1 MAYTSGN
8 SSFNLDLSEIVE
20 EAFERVGSELRT
32 GYDMR
37 TARRS
42 LNLLF
47 ADWANR
53 GVNMW
58 TFEQDV
64 ITLTQGQPTYALP
77 DDTADILEHVIRT
90 QANNPSNQ
98 ADLTITR
105 ISVSTYATLPN
116 KLTQGRP
123 IQVWIQRLTGQSS
136 VLTGTLAADISA
148 TATSIPITS
157 LAGVPNAGFIQ
168 IGSELIGFNEFSVA
182 DGATPAYLLNCTRG
196 QSGTTAVQHLTATST
211 AISLVQKQSITVWPT
226 PDGSQTYQFVY
237 WRMRRVQ
244 DAGNGVNV
252 MDVPFRFV
260 NCLTAGL
267 AYYLALKVPGGL
279 DRIQILKAQYDE
291 AWTTAADEDQERAAI
306 RLVPRQMFIGGST

>member
-1 MAYTSGN
+1 MATTSGL
-8 SSFNLDLSEIVE
+8 SSFNLDLAELVE

-90 QANNPSNQ
+90 QANSPSNQ

-123 IQVWIQRLTGQSS
+123 IQVWIQRLTGQAS
-136 VLTGTLAADISA
+136 VLAGTVSTTTSA

-157 LAGVPNAGFIQ
+157 LVGVPNAGFVR
-168 IGSELIGFNEFSVA
+168 IGTELIGYNEFSVA

-196 QSGTTAVQHLTATST
+196 QDGTTAAAHTTGA

-244 DAGNGVNV
+244 DAGSGVNV

-267 AYYLALKVPGGL
+267 AYYLALKVPGGM

-291 AWTTAADEDQERAAI
+291 AWMTAADEDQERAAI